1 LSTLMVPMTL
11 TSTVV
16 DMVMVDVVKVELV
29 DV

>member
-16 DMVMVDVVKVELV
+16 DMMMVDVVKVELV

>member
-1 LSTLMVPMTL
+1 MSTLMVPMTL

-16 DMVMVDVVKVELV
+16 DMMMVDVVKVELV